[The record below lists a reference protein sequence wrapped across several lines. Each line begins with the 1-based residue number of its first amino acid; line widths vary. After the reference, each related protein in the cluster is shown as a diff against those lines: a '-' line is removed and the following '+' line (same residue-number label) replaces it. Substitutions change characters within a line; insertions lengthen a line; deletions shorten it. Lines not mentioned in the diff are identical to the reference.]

1 MKWDEF
7 TAGWLAHA
15 LQTFPQDS
23 SISFHVEERMS
34 CRTTSKQLWR
44 TYIMHMAVSS
54 LLKCFT
60 DAACSVHVSQF
71 WFQLFLCFLP
81 LCSCSVF
88 TAEPFCG
95 PSVLPVLVH
104 STQQDRQCA
113 RAPWVFPKLWTS
125 HHFQWS
131 EWDLLIGTLR
141 VCALPHLPVPE
152 QLFSDGAAMAPL
164 CHCITLHLQNL

>member
-1 MKWDEF
+1 MRWIHSRM
-7 TAGWLAHA
+7 AGPRSADLPPGQLYQFPRGRENVLQNNLQATVKNLHNAHA
-15 LQTFPQDS
+15 VF
-23 SISFHVEERMS
+23 
-34 CRTTSKQLWR
+34 
-44 TYIMHMAVSS
+44 S

-81 LCSCSVF
+81 LCSCSMF

-104 STQQDRQCA
+104 STQQDCQCA

-164 CHCITLHLQNL
+164 CHCVTLPLQNL